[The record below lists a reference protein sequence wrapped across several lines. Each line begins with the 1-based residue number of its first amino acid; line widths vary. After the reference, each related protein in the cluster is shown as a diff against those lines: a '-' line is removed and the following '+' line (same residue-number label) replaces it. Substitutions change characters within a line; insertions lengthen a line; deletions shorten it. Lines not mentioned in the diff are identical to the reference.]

1 MGRMGDSRLCSS
13 SSESDISLLTMGKY
27 IMSLG
32 AGKLHPGSNKD
43 TLVVGMHTN
52 ILAYDVDNNSDVFY
66 KEVGYI
72 LLAGR
77 NT

>member
-1 MGRMGDSRLCSS
+1 MGRVGDSRLSSS
-13 SSESDISLLTMGKY
+13 SSENDISLLTMGNY

-43 TLVVGMHTN
+43 TLLVGMHTS

-66 KEVGYI
+66 KEVGDVEFS
-72 LLAGR
+72 G
-77 NT
+77 